1 MNTSYT
7 IAVPRMRRRGVRIPK
22 PVLGLAG
29 EYAVASEICRRG
41 YHAQI
46 TFGRWKNTDILAVNL
61 TSGRTVL
68 VEVKSKQGKVWPS
81 VKGIKGYNRVQVLV
95 DYRGKEF
102 LERPDFYVLDERFW
116 RSYIEEVRG
125 RLKEVREDETRIIHV
140 WPDGYEGVALKPEE
154 IEEYRERW
162 GILEE
167 KLS

>member
-1 MNTSYT
+1 MLYL
-7 IAVPRMRRRGVRIPK
+7 PRRIDK
-22 PVLGLAG
+22 ALLGLAG

-61 TSGRTVL
+61 RNGKTVL
-68 VEVKSKQGKVWPS
+68 VEVKSKQGREWPN
-81 VKGIKGYNRVQVLV
+81 VKGIKGANRVQVLV
-95 DYRGKEF
+95 DYKDKGF
-102 LERPDFYVLDERFW
+102 LKRPDFYILDERFW
-116 RSYIEEVRG
+116 RDYIEKIKDK
-125 RLKEVREDETRIIHV
+125 LKEVKEDETRIIPV

-162 GILEE
+162 DVLEE